1 MNNAL
6 NSAIH
11 RVAYR
16 LSVDPKLVESVYKS
30 YWRFI
35 KEQVASFDLKEMD
48 MGEFNS
54 VDTNFNLPY
63 IGKLYVGTEKMEKY
77 KRRKEN
83 FKKNVRTKENKANGL
98 SGTSD

>member
-1 MNNAL
+1 M
-6 NSAIH
+6 
-11 RVAYR
+11 
-16 LSVDPKLVESVYKS
+16 S

-83 FKKNVRTKENKANGL
+83 FKKNVRPKENKANGL
-98 SGTSD
+98 SGVSD